1 MAEQVPLADIAEAFG
16 TPCYVYSRAA
26 IEDQWHAYDQAF
38 GSRSHL
44 VCYSVKANGN
54 LAVLNLLARLGSGF
68 DIVSGGELE
77 RVLMAG
83 GDAARVVFSGV
94 GKQGHEIRRALNA
107 GIRCFNVESASELFH
122 LDHIAKE
129 MNTRARV
136 ALRINPDIDP
146 GTHPYITTGLNRSKF
161 GIPHEQALDI
171 FRQAQDLNHIELAGI
186 DCHIGSQI
194 TQLSPYIAALEKLT
208 DLYLKLKSEGIPL
221 GHIDIGG
228 GMGIVYR
235 DEQPFAPLDFVHA
248 VCKQLSDPHMEIL
261 IEPGR
266 SIVGEAGVLLTRV
279 LYLKETASRNF
290 AITDAAMNDLLR
302 PALYDAWQHVLPV
315 RDAGRGSPK
324 RYDLVGPVCES
335 ADFLALDRELDI
347 AEGDLLAL
355 GSAGAYGFSMSSNYN
370 ARPRAAEVMVD
381 GEEFFE
387 VRRRETIENLVSG
400 ESLLPR

>member
-1 MAEQVPLADIAEAFG
+1 
-16 TPCYVYSRAA
+16 
-26 IEDQWHAYDQAF
+26 
-38 GSRSHL
+38 
-44 VCYSVKANGN
+44 
-54 LAVLNLLARLGSGF
+54 
-68 DIVSGGELE
+68 
-77 RVLMAG
+77 
-83 GDAARVVFSGV
+83 
-94 GKQGHEIRRALNA
+94 
-107 GIRCFNVESASELFH
+107 
-122 LDHIAKE
+122 
-129 MNTRARV
+129 
-136 ALRINPDIDP
+136 
-146 GTHPYITTGLNRSKF
+146 
-161 GIPHEQALDI
+161 
-171 FRQAQDLNHIELAGI
+171 
-186 DCHIGSQI
+186 
-194 TQLSPYIAALEKLT
+194 
-208 DLYLKLKSEGIPL
+208 
-221 GHIDIGG
+221 
-228 GMGIVYR
+228 
-235 DEQPFAPLDFVHA
+235 
-248 VCKQLSDPHMEIL
+248 MEIL

-315 RDAGRGSPK
+315 RAAGRGSPK